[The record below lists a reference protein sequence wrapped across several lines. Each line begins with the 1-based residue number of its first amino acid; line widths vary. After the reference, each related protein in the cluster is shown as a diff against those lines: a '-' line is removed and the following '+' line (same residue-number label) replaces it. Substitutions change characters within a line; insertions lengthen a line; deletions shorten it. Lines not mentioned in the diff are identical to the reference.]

1 MGTARCLSDV
11 ACGLTAICGCVR
23 RSWIPA
29 RRESVSEANRAF
41 SFLIRE
47 GGGHRERRIAR
58 TRSLPALC
66 PAAAGPGFFRGIK
79 WLRSLSSSA
88 FTQKGKIFGSLNQL
102 RRIVAASLG
111 ASMIVRSVDIEVL
124 LRAESLIRCT
134 RNSPQSRV
142 RLRLAGTSVR
152 VRSPHHDASSALRYS
167 QIRRSKGLLGRRIGS
182 CANRCLFFGR
192 LPPTAPALSKFDPS
206 PFNDRTHQQPQI
218 CPF

>member
-1 MGTARCLSDV
+1 MIGFQNDLKIEGLRDFSLGIFFGIVASRSQPQVAKKCLLVSFSPRNARYL
-11 ACGLTAICGCVR
+11 
-23 RSWIPA
+23 A
-29 RRESVSEANRAF
+29 R
-41 SFLIRE
+41 
-47 GGGHRERRIAR
+47 
-58 TRSLPALC
+58 
-66 PAAAGPGFFRGIK
+66 
-79 WLRSLSSSA
+79 
-88 FTQKGKIFGSLNQL
+88 LNQL

-142 RLRLAGTSVR
+142 RLRSAGTSVR
-152 VRSPHHDASSALRYS
+152 VRSPRHDASSARRCS
-167 QIRRSKGLLGRRIGS
+167 QIRRSKGLLGWRIGS

-192 LPPTAPALSKFDPS
+192 SPPSAPALSKFDPS